1 MTESNICFGARAMM
15 VAACS
20 GRSNVGQI
28 ANHVMVQMERL
39 GVLTGFCM
47 TGLGAGLSHFL
58 ESARTADLILIDGC
72 STGCGKKILE
82 NNGLEPKRYFVM
94 TELLGIAKG
103 DVDDKFEVQAKLAL
117 DQIMSNI

>member
-1 MTESNICFGARAMM
+1 MTESNICFGARAGM

-39 GVLTGFCM
+39 GVLRGFCM
-47 TGLGAGLSHFL
+47 TGLGAGLSNFV
-58 ESARTADLILIDGC
+58 ESAKTADLILIDGC

-82 NNGLEPKRYFVM
+82 NNGVEPKRYFVV
-94 TELLGIAKG
+94 TELLGITKG
-103 DVDDKFEVQAKLAL
+103 DVDARFEAQAKLAL
-117 DQIMSNI
+117 EQIMVNV